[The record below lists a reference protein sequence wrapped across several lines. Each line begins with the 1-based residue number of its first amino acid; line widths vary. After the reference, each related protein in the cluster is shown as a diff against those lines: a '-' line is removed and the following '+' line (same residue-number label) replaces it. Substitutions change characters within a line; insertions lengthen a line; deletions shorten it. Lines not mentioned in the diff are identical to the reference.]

1 MHVMN
6 EYRPLILSLALL
18 VLLGGIGFAG
28 VAYERQRATYPE
40 VQELSGSDRTFQ
52 EYSDYF
58 RRLSEDKGAE
68 YAYQVLLRAPLAT
81 GTDLHLLGHVVGDML
96 YKQQGID
103 GINSCTQDFR
113 NACSHSVVIG
123 ILSEHGEGALG
134 EIAKTC
140 KKAPGGQGAYTMC
153 FHGLGHGILAYNGY
167 RLDRAVEMCKRT
179 GTPEYGYQEYSQC
192 VGGAS
197 MEMVAGVHD
206 REVWQSQYGNYFSET
221 DPLAP
226 CNQPYMDDAV
236 RPFCYMHLT
245 PRLFEQAGMDL
256 AAPSPTVLP
265 EAFSYCDAIPAT
277 NERDRAACYG
287 GFGKEFIVLAQS
299 RDIRQISETDE
310 AALRT
315 VREWCALAGDEQ
327 GEDDCNSSALDS
339 LYWGGE
345 IEPDAAFRFC
355 AIAKG
360 GEQAACY
367 QKLVV
372 LTDYFLP
379 RGLQRNKVCERFPEE
394 YQESCKAASLRL

>member
-1 MHVMN
+1 MI
-6 EYRPLILSLALL
+6 ERRRLLFSLAFLL
-18 VLLGGIGFAG
+18 VVGSIGAVG
-28 VAYERQRATYPE
+28 LWYERQQQTYPE
-40 VQELSGSDRTFQ
+40 MAELAASNRTFQ

-58 RRLSEDKGAE
+58 RRLSEEKGAE

-96 YKQQGID
+96 YKQQGIK

-123 ILSEHGEGALG
+123 ILSEHGEGALS
-134 EIAKTC
+134 EIAATC

-153 FHGLGHGILAYNGY
+153 FHGLGHGVLAYNGY
-167 RLDRAVEMCKRT
+167 RLERAVEMCKLT
-179 GTPEYGYQEYSQC
+179 GTPEYGYQEYAQC

-206 REVWQSQYGNYFSET
+206 REVWQSQYGNYFSDT

-226 CNQPYMDDAV
+226 CNQTYMDDAV

-245 PRLFEQAGMDL
+245 PRLFEAAGMDL
-256 AAPSPTVLP
+256 GAPDPSVLP
-265 EAFSYCDAIPAT
+265 EAFSYCDAIPVT
-277 NERDRAACYG
+277 DERDRAACYG
-287 GFGKEFIVLAQS
+287 GFGKEFIVLAQW

-310 AALRT
+310 ATLRT
-315 VREWCALAGDEQ
+315 VREWCAYAGDET

-355 AIAKG
+355 AIAEG

-367 QKLVV
+367 DKLAT
-372 LTDYFLP
+372 LTSYFLP
-379 RGLQRNKVCERFPEE
+379 KGLKRHAVCERLPEE
-394 YQESCKAASLRL
+394 YQERCKAMDTGI